1 VALSDRTD
9 SHFMF
14 EEIVGSSDELR
25 RVLGNVIR
33 VAPTDATVLIT
44 GESGTGKELVARAIH
59 KRSRR
64 SGRPFIRVN
73 CAAIPPS
80 LIASELF
87 GYERGAFTGA
97 VQRHLG
103 RFEVANG
110 GTIFLDEIGDI
121 PAETQIALLR
131 VLQEREIERVGGTHS
146 IPVDVR
152 VLAATNR
159 DLRAAVQAGHFR
171 RDLYYRLNVF
181 PVEVPSLRERLEDI
195 PLLATHFI
203 TRYAGTFG
211 KEIRN
216 IERQTLQWLQ
226 EHDWPGNIRE
236 LQNIAE
242 RAVILCDGDTLSID
256 KAWLESERAETPDAP
271 FVLSESLLNQERE
284 VIEVALEESKG
295 RISGPLGAAS
305 RLGIPR
311 TTLETKI
318 KSLRINKYLFKS
330 APTERRAKGRLLSPM
345 TTISSLDGLKI
356 VSE

>member
-1 VALSDRTD
+1 
-9 SHFMF
+9 M
-14 EEIVGSSDELR
+14 
-25 RVLGNVIR
+25 
-33 VAPTDATVLIT
+33 IT
-44 GESGTGKELVARAIH
+44 GERHWEGIGHGYSQAVAAFEAPVH
-59 KRSRR
+59 SRNR
-64 SGRPFIRVN
+64 
-73 CAAIPPS
+73 AAIPPS

-131 VLQEREIERVGGTHS
+131 VLQEREIERVGGTHP

-159 DLRAAVQAGHFR
+159 DLRAAVEAGQFR

-181 PVEVPSLRERLEDI
+181 PVETPSLRERLEDI

-216 IERQTLQWLQ
+216 IERQTLQWPQ
-226 EHDWPGNIRE
+226 SMTAGNIRE
-236 LQNIAE
+236 LSWN
-242 RAVILCDGDTLSID
+242 AVIRDG
-256 KAWLESERAETPDAP
+256 TP
-271 FVLSESLLNQERE
+271 
-284 VIEVALEESKG
+284 
-295 RISGPLGAAS
+295 
-305 RLGIPR
+305 
-311 TTLETKI
+311 
-318 KSLRINKYLFKS
+318 
-330 APTERRAKGRLLSPM
+330 
-345 TTISSLDGLKI
+345 LD
-356 VSE
+356 